1 MQGFGAFVS
10 EKASVPEVRS
20 KLKSIREF
28 LSALVVS
35 VQRGRPAGLLF
46 ILCCIC
52 ICISLLQVFF
62 KDDRVRV
69 EKLIPAG
76 SLCASQVLPPAP
88 PLPDGASSAPPRVG
102 GCRVP
107 VLTRCA
113 TAQDDLYDD
122 VKRRCQMGNK
132 YAYAYLLGHDWVFCA
147 PNMYGSPRL
156 AQRHS
161 CIDT

>member
-76 SLCASQVLPPAP
+76 ALCASQVPPPPPARARRR
-88 PLPDGASSAPPRVG
+88 L
-102 GCRVP
+102 P
-107 VLTRCA
+107 VLAARSHASAAAAWPC
-113 TAQDDLYDD
+113 
-122 VKRRCQMGNK
+122 
-132 YAYAYLLGHDWVFCA
+132 
-147 PNMYGSPRL
+147 
-156 AQRHS
+156 
-161 CIDT
+161 